1 MQLLFYDYTSVSSF
15 YSPDCEH
22 LHCNCLKKMLPN
34 FISSFFFFFTP
45 HTLEAIGCNMW
56 SRCLKEPFYLARLLP
71 SHSMRKGLTAA
82 RAKWDFTPLF
92 FSKIPSLPVMFF
104 FHSPLVFLSSTPRN
118 VARSHVHKT
127 KALEGNL
134 RCTDGTKL
142 NWKSN

>member
-1 MQLLFYDYTSVSSF
+1 MQLLFYDYTSWCSF

-22 LHCNCLKKMLPN
+22 LHCNCQKKSSLISFLP
-34 FISSFFFFFTP
+34 FFFFFTP

-56 SRCLKEPFYLARLLP
+56 LGRLKEPFSLARLLP
-71 SHSMRKGLTAA
+71 SHSMLKGLTAA
-82 RAKWDFTPLF
+82 GAKWDFTPLF

-134 RCTDGTKL
+134 RCTDGTEL